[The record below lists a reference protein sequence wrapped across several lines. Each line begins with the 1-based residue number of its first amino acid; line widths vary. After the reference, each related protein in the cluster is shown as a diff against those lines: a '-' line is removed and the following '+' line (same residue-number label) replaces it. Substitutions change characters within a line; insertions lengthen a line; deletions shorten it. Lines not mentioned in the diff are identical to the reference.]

1 MFKININK
9 NKHKRDEEKV
19 KQYREELRGIII
31 DDEDELMIIYSEE
44 MHYSCATCPLR
55 GVCGR

>member
-1 MFKININK
+1 MFKFKINK
-9 NKHKRDEEKV
+9 NKKNGEKAELN
-19 KQYREELRGIII
+19 REDLRGVII

-44 MHYSCATCPLR
+44 MQYSCATCPLR